1 MGFNTFL
8 TKFKDEIFFL
18 IKFKLRQTAS
28 EPTYSFTDKYN
39 NAPEAQILLL
49 LNTY

>member
-1 MGFNTFL
+1 MGFNVFL
-8 TKFKDEIFFL
+8 TKFKDEIVFL

-28 EPTYSFTDKYN
+28 EPTYSFTDKDN
-39 NAPEAQILLL
+39 NAPEAQTLL